1 MAVASLMQTVKCGDL
16 PSDAVVMLNITGD
29 GEERFKAEHE
39 LFYLKPVVIL
49 KADAAVEEVK
59 KAVEKLSWPTT
70 DVDGWL
76 MVKPF

>member
-39 LFYLKPVVIL
+39 LFYLKPALVL
-49 KADAAVEEVK
+49 QADASVEEVR
-59 KAVEKLSWPTT
+59 KAVAKLSWT
-70 DVDGWL
+70 GC
-76 MVKPF
+76 

>member
-1 MAVASLMQTVKCGDL
+1 MAVASLMRTVKCGDL
-16 PSDAVVMLNITGD
+16 PSDAVVMLNITGG

-59 KAVEKLSWPTT
+59 KQLKNSHGQQLI
-70 DVDGWL
+70 VDGWL
-76 MVKPF
+76 MVKLL

>member
-59 KAVEKLSWPTT
+59 KQLKNSHGQQLI
-70 DVDGWL
+70 VDGWL
-76 MVKPF
+76 MVKLL